1 MEKKLIQRFPT
12 FHRVVIFLL
21 LLLLPSI
28 HFIPPSMAEVQYSPP
43 FLHRASCVVAFYPS
57 GVAIAPGP
65 DWLCGVPGPC
75 IPVFFTSRNIYFH
88 PSTTSITFSQSR
100 RHLLLLRR
108 RPFLFP
114 FSFVDVVSRPPPFLS
129 PFSVA
134 APQPRH
140 Q

>member
-65 DWLCGVPGPC
+65 DWLCGVVL
-75 IPVFFTSRNIYFH
+75 VFLSFLHPENIYFH

-100 RHLLLLRR
+100 RHLLLLL
-108 RPFLFP
+108 PFLFP